1 MTREEA
7 GRGNEYFSVDE
18 NGIHFKEGTPSG
30 ANGGASSVVIDDRT
44 SHITIC
50 GGAGEQVR
58 SIVKALR
65 GLADALATLTEQEG
79 ERMTREQA
87 IEVLI
92 NRYNSGVIRGRI
104 DDDEWRLATETAIA
118 ALREIDAMYA
128 TDNIGESMVKT
139 LKQACP
145 YCSWIDPERL
155 EEDEVDGPQNY
166 CRVCGRDLRR

>member
-7 GRGNEYFSVDE
+7 VE
-18 NGIHFKEGTPSG
+18 
-30 ANGGASSVVIDDRT
+30 
-44 SHITIC
+44 
-50 GGAGEQVR
+50 
-58 SIVKALR
+58 
-65 GLADALATLTEQEG
+65 TLTKLKWIIEQS
-79 ERMTREQA
+79 
-87 IEVLI
+87 
-92 NRYNSGVIRGRI
+92 Y
-104 DDDEWRLATETAIA
+104 DDDYCYYNRDIDAYETAIS

-128 TDNIGESMVKT
+128 TNTIGESVVKT